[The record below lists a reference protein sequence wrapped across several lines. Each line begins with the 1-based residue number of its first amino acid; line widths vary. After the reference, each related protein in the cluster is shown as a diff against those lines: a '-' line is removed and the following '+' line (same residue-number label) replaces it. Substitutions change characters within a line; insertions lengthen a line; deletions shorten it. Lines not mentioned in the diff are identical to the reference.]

1 MTKNPPEAEVIT
13 QPEGFY
19 YKEQY
24 REYSRKT
31 KNISTFAWTIGFL
44 SLLFSFIPIFGL
56 IFSIFAIIVALI
68 KKTPVFI
75 PIIAFIIAS
84 FVTTFV
90 LMIAWL
96 FSLLF

>member
-1 MTKNPPEAEVIT
+1 MTKNPPKAEIIQ

-31 KNISTFAWTIGFL
+31 KDISTFAWTIGFL
-44 SLLFSFIPIFGL
+44 SLLFSL
-56 IFSIFAIIVALI
+56 IVALI

-96 FSLLF
+96 ISLLF